1 MCHLKHKV
9 ITSNNKYFTGDIAI
23 CLESAG
29 QDYECHESI
38 YCSVS
43 GKYNTFN
50 FVHPD
55 QDLTLHFFYLIR
67 ILDPDPNILYVLIL
81 ILILKTYKNNFVLH

>member
-1 MCHLKHKV
+1 MCHLKHKA

-55 QDLTLHFFYLIR
+55 QDLTLHFFLPDSDPGSRSEY
-67 ILDPDPNILYVLIL
+67 ILRFDLDFD
-81 ILILKTYKNNFVLH
+81 TKNVQK